1 MFIFMLSVVVG
12 EPLNR
17 EAFDWYHDV
26 IGNKKADV
34 VDTWWQTGKLC
45 TCFCWYLL
53 HKILNIM

>member
-1 MFIFMLSVVVG
+1 MSINFTVVG

-34 VDTWWQTGKLC
+34 VDTWWQTGTHL
-45 TCFCWYLL
+45 Y
-53 HKILNIM
+53 